1 VDESYDTAENL
12 LVRNRTLL
20 DKLSKVLIEVETI
33 DAKHPASSPPSR
45 SMVTEGKR
53 VTVCRA
59 RKLSQDRHTRSVV
72 SVNGRN
78 ITRCLRDSEQC
89 EAYTEIPER
98 AARQHS
104 GDDRRRSDSEARTG
118 GERTARARHSS
129 IAALTRGIGGA
140 GLVVGERRGNELGQ
154 LLSDGLRER
163 LARLASSPTEARR
176 P

>member
-1 VDESYDTAENL
+1 
-12 LVRNRTLL
+12 
-20 DKLSKVLIEVETI
+20 
-33 DAKHPASSPPSR
+33 
-45 SMVTEGKR
+45 MVTEGKR

-78 ITRCLRDSEQC
+78 ITRYLRDSERC

-140 GLVVGERRGNELGQ
+140 GLVVGERRRNELGQ

-163 LARLASSPTEARR
+163 LARLASSPTESRR